1 MLKVSM
7 STLNEVDVI
16 TYIVDTTE
24 EIGKLDSE
32 IIEKLK
38 LNTILSKKINRRT
51 IMTELSSKVIFI
63 DKRKTSMR
71 LANAEWEAIDSIC
84 KRENIKRNN
93 LLEMINARKDAKMGL
108 TCSVR
113 LFSLIYYYRLLT
125 KEPMPRAGS
134 SADASSPIFE
144 AIKGII

>member
-1 MLKVSM
+1 
-7 STLNEVDVI
+7 
-16 TYIVDTTE
+16 
-24 EIGKLDSE
+24 
-32 IIEKLK
+32 
-38 LNTILSKKINRRT
+38 
-51 IMTELSSKVIFI
+51 MTELSSKVIFI

-113 LFSLIYYYRLLT
+113 LFSLILLSFVDQRT
-125 KEPMPRAGS
+125 HAQSRQ
-134 SADASSPIFE
+134 FC
-144 AIKGII
+144 